1 MLWVNVC
8 MRKSLQLCH
17 SQFWGYIENFF
28 YQWVWHLWRQM
39 GKREEGNEWCLLN
52 SFQVRNKVLVIF
64 FMIIIDIFNNISSIL
79 NDLYSHMSGRYEGW
93 DYNSKALNFLRR
105 WLFLGARS
113 SFIRKGFQNVPVN
126 AVHKMLNF
134 SFFEVGSLI

>member
-1 MLWVNVC
+1 
-8 MRKSLQLCH
+8 
-17 SQFWGYIENFF
+17 
-28 YQWVWHLWRQM
+28 M

-64 FMIIIDIFNNISSIL
+64 FMITIDIFNNISSIF
-79 NDLYSHMSGRYEGW
+79 NDLCSHMSGTYEGW

-105 WLFLGARS
+105 WPFLGACS

-126 AVHKMLNF
+126 GVHKMLNF
-134 SFFEVGSLI
+134 SFFEVGSLIEKMYLKMTPSDTDTSIFIQDKQANINDKANWEHWVVI